1 MAAASY
7 EDLKKLPVWSQF
19 QPKVDGGPKLSE
31 AQLRKRFDVLHKALD
46 GDKNLQGFAQAVA
59 AALAPCEQHGLL
71 EKLDQPLGQGKEKL
85 DQPLGQG
92 KEKLDQPLGQGNQEE
107 IAVHLPGQ
115 PEPQIIRVSE
125 AQIGNGSAIQES
137 LHGHLK
143 PPELADLVFDWLQ
156 PRLKAA
162 ATLKL
167 DEAQTQRALEQ
178 AAAAVKDVVKEY
190 KKGEILAPVNDSL
203 TDDQLRL
210 LKKENEAVMAKRT
223 LLQRVLRAAALVV
236 FILGMFALCGLYL
249 HNRERRLVV
258 SLRRLATMLAMALF
272 TVALSC
278 WASADAWRAEIIPLL
293 LFGQIAAIAY
303 SRELA
308 LLFSGVVAMIIA
320 LALGHSL
327 WPLFVLLVVT
337 ATAVLQL
344 RRIRSRSKLIYVGL
358 YAGLVAMLLS
368 FCVAVLDKQPTRPE
382 LLIPI
387 GEEASRT
394 ALWTVAAGFLMTGL
408 LPFVESFFGVL
419 TDISLLELGD
429 VSHPLLQE
437 LVRRAPS
444 TYNHSITVGS
454 IAEAAADTIGAG
466 TAGPRGRLFPRHRQD
481 AQAGVLRRE
490 PVGGRQ
496 PPRVADP
503 GHEPPG
509 DRRSHQGRRRPRPA
523 AQASRADHRFHRAAP
538 RHDAGRLLLPPGQRA
553 EPGRSQRRRGRGEQ
567 FPLSRAAPSDQG
579 GRRADAHRLG
589 RERLPVAARPGPLA
603 DRVPGPRNRRAEARR
618 RPVRREQPH
627 APRAAD
633 HRAEHRQ
640 VADRQL
646 PRPRKVSRPEN
657 RLMITIDVANEQSTL
672 PVDDGRLRRA
682 VRMILQGAAVRR
694 ARVSLAVVDDA
705 TIHRLNRRYLDQDCA
720 TDVLSFNLDDS
731 GGSLE
736 GEVIVS
742 ADTAAAVAPRFGWR
756 PEDELLLY
764 VIHGA
769 LHLVGLRDGTD
780 DQRDQMR
787 RRQRECLARF
797 GLEPHD
803 EELAALECG
812 DLSPLFQGRCRRP
825 LPVARNKASKA
836 ATSRRTPKCGRAGP
850 EEVT

>member
-1 MAAASY
+1 MASGSQKRTRSERVAALEIRPSKWERAWANLRRRDVLVRLGLCLLTALALCLVIHGWDPPFAHHSGQTINRDVTARVAFSIANPEETRDARQRARWEVRYVYTHDPAPLVRLRSQLRNAVAEVMAAASY

-71 EKLDQPLGQGKEKL
+71 EKL

-358 YAGLVAMLLS
+358 NAGLVAMLLS

-429 VSHPLLQE
+429 ASHPLLQE

-454 IAEAAADTIGAG
+454 IAEAAADAIGARGLLVRVGAYFHDIGKMLKPEYFAENQSAAGSRHESLIPAMSRLVIVAHIKDGADLARQHKLPEPIIDFIEQHHG
-466 TAGPRGRLFPRHRQD
+466 TTLVDYFYHLASEQS
-481 AQAGVLRRE
+481 Q
-490 PVGGRQ
+490 
-496 PPRVADP
+496 ADP
-503 GHEPPG
+503 NG
-509 DRRSHQGRRRPRPA
+509 
-523 AQASRADHRFHRAAP
+523 
-538 RHDAGRLLLPPGQRA
+538 A
-553 EPGRSQRRRGRGEQ
+553 EVEESSFRY
-567 FPLSRAAPSDQG
+567 
-579 GRRADAHRLG
+579 
-589 RERLPVAARPGPLA
+589 
-603 DRVPGPRNRRAEARR
+603 PGPRPQTKEAAVLMLTDSAESACRSLR
-618 RPVRREQPH
+618 DPAPSRIESLVREI
-627 APRAAD
+627 
-633 HRAEHRQ
+633 AE
-640 VADRQL
+640 
-646 PRPRKVSRPEN
+646 RK
-657 RLMITIDVANEQSTL
+657 L
-672 PVDDGRLRRA
+672 DDGQFDESNLTLRELRTIERSIVKSLIA
-682 VRMILQGAAVRR
+682 NYHG
-694 ARVSLAVVDDA
+694 RVK
-705 TIHRLNRRYLDQDCA
+705 YPDQK
-720 TDVLSFNLDDS
+720 
-731 GGSLE
+731 
-736 GEVIVS
+736 
-742 ADTAAAVAPRFGWR
+742 TA
-756 PEDELLLY
+756 
-764 VIHGA
+764 
-769 LHLVGLRDGTD
+769 
-780 DQRDQMR
+780 
-787 RRQRECLARF
+787 
-797 GLEPHD
+797 
-803 EELAALECG
+803 
-812 DLSPLFQGRCRRP
+812 
-825 LPVARNKASKA
+825 
-836 ATSRRTPKCGRAGP
+836 
-850 EEVT
+850 